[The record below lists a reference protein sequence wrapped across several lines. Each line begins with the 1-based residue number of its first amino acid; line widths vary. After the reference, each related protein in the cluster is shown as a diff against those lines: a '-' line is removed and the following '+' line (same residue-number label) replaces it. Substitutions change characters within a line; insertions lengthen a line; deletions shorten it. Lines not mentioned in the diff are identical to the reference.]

1 MSTGKSGKVLRLASR
16 FMKILGHIRTRCFRW
31 LSTGKTADELKP
43 LEPLVIPKE
52 IQEYYDYILLGI
64 EPHAKEEERPR
75 EGTQRAKEVRERV
88 CSVDNK
94 EKA

>member
-31 LSTGKTADELKP
+31 LSTDRTADELKP

-75 EGTQRAKEVRERV
+75 KGKKRAKEVRECIRRL
-88 CSVDNK
+88 DYK